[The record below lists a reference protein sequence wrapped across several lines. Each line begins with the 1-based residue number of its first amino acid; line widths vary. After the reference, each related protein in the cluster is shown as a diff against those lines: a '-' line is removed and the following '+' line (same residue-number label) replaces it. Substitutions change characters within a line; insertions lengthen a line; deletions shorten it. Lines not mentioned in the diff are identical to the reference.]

1 MPHFVVFATRLRPVN
16 SLLIEGGRPL
26 AGEIRVAG
34 NKNAALPLLAAV
46 LLTEEPVTLTHVPE
60 IRDVLTMQATLQEL
74 GVEVTPEGN
83 GRVRCVAKDLRS
95 STPSPK
101 LCQQLRASFVL
112 AGPLLARLGR
122 AELPSPGGD
131 KIGRRPVDTHIEAL
145 RELGAE
151 IEVSFDRYI
160 MTAPRGLIG
169 KDIFLTEM
177 SVMATENAIMAA
189 VLAKG
194 TTVLR
199 NAASEPHVQDLC
211 RMLVGMG
218 AHIDGIGS
226 NTLRIEGVTRLRGTT
241 AEVGPDYLEVG
252 SFIALA
258 AITGGELWIRGARP
272 QEHRVTA
279 AAFAKLGVHFE
290 ARGEDIFVPAHKEL
304 VVQEGL
310 HGAIPKIH
318 DAPWPGFPADL
329 TSIALVLATQAR
341 GTSLIHEWMYE
352 SRLYW
357 VDRLIAM
364 GARVTVCDPHR
375 AIVIGPAKLFGQT
388 VSSPDI
394 RAGMALLLAALV
406 AEGTTIIHN
415 AQQIDRGYERIDER
429 LRALGAHIERVESRK
444 N

>member
-1 MPHFVVFATRLRPVN
+1 MN

-46 LLTEEPVTLTHVPE
+46 LLTDQTVTLTHVPQ
-60 IRDVLTMQATLQEL
+60 IRDVLTMQAALQDL
-74 GVEVTPEGN
+74 GVDVVAEGGGKVQCTALN
-83 GRVRCVAKDLRS
+83 LRS
-95 STPSPK
+95 SAPSPK
-101 LCQQLRASFVL
+101 LCQQLRASFVM
-112 AGPLLARLGR
+112 AGPLLARTGR
-122 AELPSPGGD
+122 VELPSPGGD

-151 IEVSFDRYI
+151 VEVTFDRYV
-160 MTAPRGLIG
+160 MTAPRGLHG

-177 SVMATENAIMAA
+177 SVMATENALMAA

-194 TTVLR
+194 STVLR

-211 RMLVGMG
+211 RMLVAMG
-218 AHIDGIGS
+218 ADIDGIGS
-226 NTLRIEGVTRLRGTT
+226 NTLRIEGKQSLHGCT

-279 AAFAKLGVHFE
+279 AAFAKLGVHFQ
-290 ARGEDIFVPAHKEL
+290 AHGDDIFVPRHPEL

-375 AIVIGPAKLFGQT
+375 AIVIGPSRLYGQT

-406 AEGTTIIHN
+406 AEGTTVIHN

-429 LRALGAHIERVESRK
+429 LRALGAHIERVEARK
-444 N
+444 S